1 MNPKL
6 TNSSSGFSLIELLI
20 AMSVGLI
27 VLGGAVSMYTSGVQA
42 TWTVSQRAQMQQD
55 SRAAFDLITQ
65 DIGLAG
71 AGLPTGGVALASG
84 AVVPKYGCDIVTGL
98 CHLGATNNT
107 AISFPPQ
114 SGSPAI
120 NQMYW
125 VIPGC
130 QKGPAINASIG
141 ATDVITVV
149 YSDNQLLMPDY
160 SVEFMDV
167 NGNSVNFIYPSPA
180 PNPAPQLLNNSG
192 VGLQTGDLILFQ
204 YSTNYAIAEVTAAPG
219 SGATSPYTVSFAS
232 GDLLSFNQNAAT
244 SNGLK
249 QLIAACTGAGVC
261 TVGTPLSAANTPLV
275 TATRIWA
282 VTYYLDKTSGVAT
295 LMRQANA
302 RQPVPVADNV
312 QNLQFTYDT
321 YDSSGNLL
329 TASCSAGG
337 ATNYNLVRTIN
348 LLHLSFRSQ
357 QKGVK
362 GYQGTDMQSSISAR
376 NLSFSARY
384 GAN

>member
-1 MNPKL
+1 
-6 TNSSSGFSLIELLI
+6 
-20 AMSVGLI
+20 
-27 VLGGAVSMYTSGVQA
+27 
-42 TWTVSQRAQMQQD
+42 
-55 SRAAFDLITQ
+55 
-65 DIGLAG
+65 
-71 AGLPTGGVALASG
+71 
-84 AVVPKYGCDIVTGL
+84 
-98 CHLGATNNT
+98 
-107 AISFPPQ
+107 
-114 SGSPAI
+114 
-120 NQMYW
+120 
-125 VIPGC
+125 
-130 QKGPAINASIG
+130 
-141 ATDVITVV
+141 
-149 YSDNQLLMPDY
+149 
-160 SVEFMDV
+160 
-167 NGNSVNFIYPSPA
+167 
-180 PNPAPQLLNNSG
+180 
-192 VGLQTGDLILFQ
+192 
-204 YSTNYAIAEVTAAPG
+204 
-219 SGATSPYTVSFAS
+219 
-232 GDLLSFNQNAAT
+232 
-244 SNGLK
+244 
-249 QLIAACTGAGVC
+249 
-261 TVGTPLSAANTPLV
+261 LV